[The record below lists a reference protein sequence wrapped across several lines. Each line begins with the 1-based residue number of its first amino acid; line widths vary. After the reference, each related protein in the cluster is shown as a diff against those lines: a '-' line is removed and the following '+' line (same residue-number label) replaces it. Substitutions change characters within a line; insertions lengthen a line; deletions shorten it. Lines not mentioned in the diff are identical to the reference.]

1 MLGMDD
7 DHELILIAAYRD
19 LNAATI
25 DFRELEKRVK
35 HGLEVKAAA
44 LVTKDADG
52 HPHVVEAHNKHG
64 RLAAGMGAGLG
75 LMIGLFVPPFGL
87 AVLVGG
93 AAGALVASFAD
104 HEVRT
109 GLRREVGEALQAGTG
124 VVISLVYP
132 NGRGPMESTLYRA
145 DDFRAV
151 RMDRTTIEGLDA
163 LVAEEMAKIAPPSSE
178 PASTGTT
185 DTST

>member
-1 MLGMDD
+1 MDD

-19 LNAATI
+19 LDSAET
-25 DFRELEKRVK
+25 DFRELEKRLK
-35 HGLEVKAAA
+35 HGLEVRAAA

-52 HPHVVEAHNKHG
+52 HPHVLEAHNRHG
-64 RLAAGMGAGLG
+64 RVAAGMGAGVGILF
-75 LMIGLFVPPFGL
+75 GLFVPPLGL

-109 GLRREVGEALQAGTG
+109 GLQHEVGEALEAGTG
-124 VVISLVYP
+124 VVIALVYP
-132 NGRGPMESTLYRA
+132 NGRGPVQSTLNRA
-145 DDFRAV
+145 ADFKAV
-151 RMDRTTIEGLDA
+151 RLDRATIDGLDA
-163 LVAEEMAKIAPPSSE
+163 LVAEEMTKIAQPPSQ
-178 PASTGTT
+178 PASAGTT

>member
-1 MLGMDD
+1 MDD
-7 DHELILIAAYRD
+7 DHELILIAAYRNLD
-19 LNAATI
+19 SAKT

-52 HPHVVEAHNKHG
+52 QPHVVEAHNKHG
-64 RLAAGMGAGLG
+64 RVAAGMAPGWACCSACSCRRSASRCWSAGRPG
-75 LMIGLFVPPFGL
+75 RWS
-87 AVLVGG
+87 
-93 AAGALVASFAD
+93 SFAD

-109 GLRREVGEALQAGTG
+109 GLKREVGEALQAGTG
-124 VVISLVYP
+124 VVICLVYP

-151 RMDRTTIEGLDA
+151 RMDRTSIESLDA
-163 LVAEEMAKIAPPSSE
+163 LVAEEMAKIAPSPSE
-178 PASTGTT
+178 PASAGTT